1 MSDIIELKAVEAALL
16 KSHDTLE
23 AFIAK
28 SNAELKDL
36 GTVSQETKSAINNLS
51 AESIKL
57 ADRVAAM
64 EQRMT
69 AGHEE
74 SDAALSIGEQFVK
87 SEGFTALAEGRQS
100 RARINIKTAI
110 INTQPAST
118 SQPLVQGQR
127 LAGIVAPANR
137 VLHMRDLLPVGRTSS
152 NLIEFAK
159 ENVFTNNAGPTISGS
174 PEQVENVTKPESAI
188 TFTLATEPVRTLAHF
203 IPASTQVLA
212 DSPMLESYINGRLM
226 YGLKL
231 KEDTQILLG
240 TGVNGQLQGLY
251 TNRTAYSNS
260 SPVVYTTKLDI
271 LRNAI
276 KQVQVSEYMP
286 TGIVLNPADWMAIE
300 VAKDSQNRY
309 LFANPQSAAA
319 PQLWGLPVVVTNSV
333 TAGTFLVGA
342 FDMAAQ
348 LWDRQDAIVEM
359 SLEDS
364 TNFQKNMVTIRCEE
378 RLAVTIYRAAALVGG
393 SLTAS

>member
-118 SQPLVQGQR
+118 SQPLVQGDR
-127 LAGIVAPANR
+127 LAGIVTTANR
-137 VLHMRDLLPVGRTSS
+137 ILHMRDLIPVGRTSS

-203 IPASTQVLA
+203 IPASTQVLS
-212 DSPMLESYINGRLM
+212 DSPMLESYINSRLM

-240 TGVNGQLQGLY
+240 TGINGQLQGLY
-251 TNRTAYSNS
+251 TNRTAYSKT
-260 SPVVYTTKLDI
+260 SPLSYTTKLDV
-271 LRNAI
+271 LRDAI
-276 KQVQVSEYMP
+276 RQVQTSEYMP
-286 TGIVLNPADWMAIE
+286 TGIVLNPTDWAAIE
-300 VAKDSQNRY
+300 LAKGSDLRY
-309 LFANPQSAAA
+309 LWANPQSAAS
-319 PQLWGLPVVVTNSV
+319 PVLWGLPVVVTNSI

-348 LWDRQDAIVEM
+348 LWDRQDATVEM

-378 RLAVTIYRAAALVGG
+378 RLAVTIYRATALVGG
-393 SLTAS
+393 SFTL

>member
-1 MSDIIELKAVEAALL
+1 MADILDLKAVESALL

-23 AFIAK
+23 GFIAK

-36 GTVSQETKSAINNLS
+36 GAVSQETKSAINNLS

-57 ADRVAAM
+57 ADRVAEM
-64 EQRMT
+64 EKKLTSGM
-69 AGHEE
+69 E
-74 SDAALSIGEQFVK
+74 SDGTELSIGEQFVK
-87 SEGFTALAEGRQS
+87 SDGFQALAEGRQS

-118 SQPLVQGQR
+118 SQPLVQGDR
-127 LAGIVAPANR
+127 LAGIVTTANR
-137 VLHMRDLLPVGRTSS
+137 ILHMRDLIPVGRTSS

-203 IPASTQVLA
+203 IPASTQVLS
-212 DSPMLESYINGRLM
+212 DSPMLESYINSRLM

-240 TGVNGQLQGLY
+240 TGINGQLQGLY
-251 TNRTAYSNS
+251 TNRTAYSKT
-260 SPVVYTTKLDI
+260 SPLSYTTKLDV
-271 LRNAI
+271 LRDAI
-276 KQVQVSEYMP
+276 RQVQTSEYMP
-286 TGIVLNPADWMAIE
+286 TGIVLNPTDWAAIE
-300 VAKDSQNRY
+300 LAKGSDLRY
-309 LFANPQSAAA
+309 LWANPQSAAS
-319 PQLWGLPVVVTNSV
+319 PVLWGLPVVVTNSI

-348 LWDRQDAIVEM
+348 LWDRQDATVEM

-378 RLAVTIYRAAALVGG
+378 RLAVTIYRATALVGG
-393 SLTAS
+393 SFTL

>member
-1 MSDIIELKAVEAALL
+1 MSDIIELKAIEAQLL
-16 KSHDTLE
+16 KSHETLE

-28 SNAELKDL
+28 SNEEIKNV
-36 GTVSQETKSAINNLS
+36 GKVTEETKSAINNLS
-51 AESIKL
+51 GESIKL

-64 EQRMT
+64 EQRIT
-69 AGHEE
+69 SGVDEGKAE
-74 SDAALSIGEQFVK
+74 LSLGEQFVK
-87 SEGFTALAEGRQS
+87 SDGFVALSEGRQS
-100 RARINIKTAI
+100 RARMNIKTAI
-110 INTQPAST
+110 INQQPVNT

-127 LAGIVAPANR
+127 LAGIVAPATR
-137 VLHMRDLLPVGRTSS
+137 VLHMRDVLSVGRTSS

-203 IPASTQVLA
+203 IPASTQVLS
-212 DSPMLESYINGRLM
+212 DSPMLQSYINDRLM

-240 TGVNGQLQGLY
+240 TGINGQLQGLY

-260 SPVVYTTKLDI
+260 SPVTYTTKLDI
-271 LRNAI
+271 IRNAI

-286 TGIVLNPADWMAIE
+286 TAIILNPADWMAVE
-300 VAKDSQNRY
+300 VSKDSYGRY
-309 LFANPQSAAA
+309 MFANPQAAAA
-319 PQLWGLPVVVTNSV
+319 PVLWGLPVVITNSI

-348 LWDRQDAIVEM
+348 LWDRQDAVVEM

-378 RLAVTIYRAAALVGG
+378 RIAVTIYRAAALVGG

>member
-1 MSDIIELKAVEAALL
+1 MSDIIELKAIEAQLL
-16 KSHDTLE
+16 KSHETLE
-23 AFIAK
+23 AFITK
-28 SNAELKDL
+28 SNEEIKNV
-36 GTVSQETKSAINNLS
+36 GKVTEETKSAINNLS
-51 AESIKL
+51 GESIKL

-64 EQRMT
+64 EQRIT
-69 AGHEE
+69 SGVDEGKAE
-74 SDAALSIGEQFVK
+74 LSLGEQFVK
-87 SEGFTALAEGRQS
+87 SDGFVALSEGRQS
-100 RARINIKTAI
+100 RARMNIKTAI
-110 INTQPAST
+110 INQQPVNT

-127 LAGIVAPANR
+127 LAGIVAPATR
-137 VLHMRDLLPVGRTSS
+137 VLHMRDVLSVGRTSS

-203 IPASTQVLA
+203 IPASTQVLS
-212 DSPMLESYINGRLM
+212 DSPMLQSYINDRLM

-240 TGVNGQLQGLY
+240 TGINGQLQGLY

-260 SPVVYTTKLDI
+260 SPVTYTTKLDI
-271 LRNAI
+271 IRNAI

-286 TGIVLNPADWMAIE
+286 TAIILNPADWMAVE
-300 VAKDSQNRY
+300 VSKDSYGRY
-309 LFANPQSAAA
+309 MFANPQAAAA
-319 PQLWGLPVVVTNSV
+319 PVLWGLPVVITNSI

-348 LWDRQDAIVEM
+348 LWDRQDAVVEM

>member
-1 MSDIIELKAVEAALL
+1 MSDIIELKAIEAQLL
-16 KSHDTLE
+16 KSHETLE
-23 AFIAK
+23 AFITK
-28 SNAELKDL
+28 SNEEIKNV
-36 GTVSQETKSAINNLS
+36 GKVTEETKSAINNLS
-51 AESIKL
+51 GESIKL

-64 EQRMT
+64 EQRIT
-69 AGHEE
+69 SGVDEGKAK
-74 SDAALSIGEQFVK
+74 LSLGEQFVK
-87 SEGFTALAEGRQS
+87 SDGFVALSEGRQS
-100 RARINIKTAI
+100 RARMNIKTAI
-110 INTQPAST
+110 INQQPVNT

-127 LAGIVAPANR
+127 LAGIVAPATR
-137 VLHMRDLLPVGRTSS
+137 VLHMRDVLSVGRTSS

-203 IPASTQVLA
+203 IPASTQVLS
-212 DSPMLESYINGRLM
+212 DSPMLQSYINDRLM

-240 TGVNGQLQGLY
+240 TGINGQLQGLY

-260 SPVVYTTKLDI
+260 SPVTYTTKLDI
-271 LRNAI
+271 IRNAI

-286 TGIVLNPADWMAIE
+286 TAIILNPADWMAVE
-300 VAKDSQNRY
+300 VSKDSYGRY
-309 LFANPQSAAA
+309 MFANPQAAAA
-319 PQLWGLPVVVTNSV
+319 PVLWGLPVVITNSI

>member
-1 MSDIIELKAVEAALL
+1 MSDIIELKSVEAALL
-16 KSHDTLE
+16 KSHETLE
-23 AFIAK
+23 GFIAK
-28 SNAELKDL
+28 SNAELKDI
-36 GTVSQETKSAINNLS
+36 GAVSQETKSAINNLS

-74 SDAALSIGEQFVK
+74 GDAALSIGEQFVK
-87 SEGFTALAEGRQS
+87 SEGFQALAEGRQS

-118 SQPLVQGQR
+118 SQPLVQGDR
-127 LAGIVAPANR
+127 LGGIVTGANR
-137 VLHMRDLLPVGRTSS
+137 ILHMRDLLPVGRTSS
-152 NLIEFAK
+152 NLVEFAK
-159 ENVFTNNAGPTISGS
+159 ENVYTNNAGPTISGS

-203 IPASTQVLA
+203 IPASTQVLS

-240 TGVNGQLQGLY
+240 TGINGQLQGLY
-251 TNRTAYSNS
+251 TNRTAYSKT
-260 SPVVYTTKLDI
+260 SPLTYTTKLDV
-271 LRNAI
+271 LRDAI
-276 KQVQVSEYMP
+276 KQCQASEYMP
-286 TGIVLNPADWMAIE
+286 TGIVLNPADWASIE
-300 VAKDSQNRY
+300 LAKGSDLRY
-309 LFANPQSAAA
+309 LWSNPQSAAA
-319 PQLWGLPVVVTNSV
+319 PILWGVPVVVTNSI
-333 TAGTFLVGA
+333 TSGTFLVGA

-348 LWDRQDAIVEM
+348 IWDRQDAIVEM

-378 RLAVTIYRAAALVGG
+378 RLAVTIYRAAAMVGG
-393 SLTAS
+393 SFTL

>member
-16 KSHDTLE
+16 KSHTTLE
-23 AFIAK
+23 QFITK
-28 SNAELKDL
+28 SNEEISKF
-36 GTVSQETKSAINNLS
+36 GKVQEETKSAVTNVS
-51 AESIKL
+51 AECIKL

-64 EQRMT
+64 EQKIT
-69 AGHEE
+69 AGAEE
-74 SDAALSIGEQFVK
+74 GRAEISLGEQFVK
-87 SEGFTALAEGRQS
+87 SDGFIALAEGRQS
-100 RARINIKTAI
+100 RARLNIKTAI
-110 INTQPAST
+110 INQQPVNT
-118 SQPLVQGQR
+118 SQPLVQGDR
-127 LAGIVAPANR
+127 LAGIVSPANR
-137 VLHMRDLLPVGRTSS
+137 MLHMRDILPVGRTSS
-152 NLIEFAK
+152 NLIEFCK

-240 TGVNGQLQGLY
+240 TGANGQLNGLY
-251 TNRTAYSNS
+251 TNRTAYSVA
-260 SPVVYTTKLDI
+260 SPQLYTTKLDV
-271 LRNAI
+271 LRDAI
-276 KQVQVSEYMP
+276 KQVQTSEYMP
-286 TGIVLNPADWMAIE
+286 TGIVLHPTDWMKIE
-300 VAKDSQNRY
+300 LSKDSQLRY
-309 LFANPQSAAA
+309 LFANPQSAAS
-319 PQLWGLPVVVTNSV
+319 PSLWGLPVVVTNSI
-333 TAGTFLVGA
+333 TSGTFLVGA

-348 LWDRQDAIVEM
+348 LWDRQDAVVEM

-378 RLAVTIYRAAALVGG
+378 RLALTIYRALALVGG
-393 SLTAS
+393 AFIT

>member
-23 AFIAK
+23 AFIGK
-28 SNAELKDL
+28 SNAELKEI
-36 GTVSQETKSAINNLS
+36 GSVSQETKSAINNLS

-64 EQRMT
+64 EQRIT
-69 AGHEE
+69 SGAEAEE
-74 SDAALSIGEQFVK
+74 RELSIGEQFVK
-87 SEGFTALAEGRQS
+87 SDGFQALAEGRQS

-110 INTQPAST
+110 INQQPVNT
-118 SQPLVQGQR
+118 SQPLVQGDR
-127 LAGIVAPANR
+127 LSGIVATPNR
-137 VLHMRDLLPVGRTSS
+137 ILHMRDLLPVGRTSS

-159 ENVFTNNAGPTISGS
+159 ENVFTNNAGPTITGS

-203 IPASTQVLA
+203 IPASTQVLS

-240 TGVNGQLQGLY
+240 TGSNGQLQGLY
-251 TNRTAYSNS
+251 TNRTAYTKT
-260 SPVVYTTKLDI
+260 SPLSFTTKLDVV
-271 LRNAI
+271 RDAI
-276 KQVQVSEYMP
+276 TQCHKSEYMP
-286 TGIVLNPADWMAIE
+286 TAIVLNPTDWAAIE
-300 VAKDSQNRY
+300 QAKDAENRY
-309 LFANPQSAAA
+309 MFASPQSSAA
-319 PQLWGLPVVVTNSV
+319 PMLWGLPVVVTNSL

-342 FDMAAQ
+342 FNMAAQ
-348 LWDRQDAIVEM
+348 IWDRQDAIVEM

-378 RLAVTIYRAAALVGG
+378 RLAVTIYRATAMVGG
-393 SLTAS
+393 SFTL

>member
-1 MSDIIELKAVEAALL
+1 MSDIIELKAIEAQLL
-16 KSHDTLE
+16 KSHETLE
-23 AFIAK
+23 AFITK
-28 SNAELKDL
+28 SNEEIKNV
-36 GTVSQETKSAINNLS
+36 GKVTEETKSAINNLS
-51 AESIKL
+51 GESIKL

-64 EQRMT
+64 EQRIT
-69 AGHEE
+69 SGVDEGKAE
-74 SDAALSIGEQFVK
+74 LSLGEQFVK
-87 SEGFTALAEGRQS
+87 SDAFAALSEGRQS
-100 RARINIKTAI
+100 RARMSIKTAI
-110 INTQPAST
+110 INQQPVNT

-127 LAGIVAPANR
+127 LAGIVAPATR
-137 VLHMRDLLPVGRTSS
+137 VLHMRDVLSVGRTSS

-203 IPASTQVLA
+203 IPASTQVLS
-212 DSPMLESYINGRLM
+212 DSPMLQSYINDRLM

-240 TGVNGQLQGLY
+240 TGINGQLQGLY

-260 SPVVYTTKLDI
+260 SPVTYTTKLDI
-271 LRNAI
+271 IRNAI

-286 TGIVLNPADWMAIE
+286 TAIILNPADWMAVE
-300 VAKDSQNRY
+300 VSKDSYGRY
-309 LFANPQSAAA
+309 MFANPQAAAA
-319 PQLWGLPVVVTNSV
+319 PVLWGLPVVITNSI

-348 LWDRQDAIVEM
+348 LWDRQDAVVEM

>member
-1 MSDIIELKAVEAALL
+1 
-16 KSHDTLE
+16 
-23 AFIAK
+23 
-28 SNAELKDL
+28 
-36 GTVSQETKSAINNLS
+36 
-51 AESIKL
+51 
-57 ADRVAAM
+57 
-64 EQRMT
+64 
-69 AGHEE
+69 
-74 SDAALSIGEQFVK
+74 
-87 SEGFTALAEGRQS
+87 
-100 RARINIKTAI
+100 
-110 INTQPAST
+110 
-118 SQPLVQGQR
+118 
-127 LAGIVAPANR
+127 
-137 VLHMRDLLPVGRTSS
+137 MRDLLPVGRTSS

-276 KQVQVSEYMP
+276 KQVQVSEYL
-286 TGIVLNPADWMAIE
+286 V
-300 VAKDSQNRY
+300 
-309 LFANPQSAAA
+309 AAA
-319 PQLWGLPVVVTNSV
+319 PQLWGLPVVVTNSI
-333 TAGTFLVGA
+333 TSGTFLVGA